1 MSDQSVI
8 YKQDNDMVRK
18 PSPEK
23 RSKYLDAALKLF
35 VTHGVQ
41 NTSTAAIAKQA
52 GTAAGT
58 LFLYFPTKQDLIN
71 ELVMEVVKAQSDTI
85 KATLTATLSAQDSF
99 WAIWEASIRWF
110 MDNLEAYQYI
120 QQIRDSGMIPDEII
134 QQSNTYFDFYYTA
147 IQKGLSEKAIK
158 AYPVNLIG
166 EMRYRSIIAI
176 MNLVKNTP
184 DVAQQEEYIH
194 AGFEIFWNGIKKDGT

>member
-1 MSDQSVI
+1 MA
-8 YKQDNDMVRK
+8 RK
-18 PSPEK
+18 LNPEK
-23 RSKYLDAALKLF
+23 RTKYLDAALRLF

-71 ELVMEVVKAQSDTI
+71 ELVMEIVKAQSDTI
-85 KATLTATLSAQDSF
+85 KTALTPTLSAQDSF
-99 WAIWEASIRWF
+99 WAIWETSIRWF
-110 MDNLEAYQYI
+110 IDNLEAYQYI

-147 IQKGLSEKAIK
+147 IQKGLSENAIK
-158 AYPVNLIG
+158 AYPINLIG
-166 EMRYRSIIAI
+166 EMLYRSIIAI
-176 MNLVKNTP
+176 MNLVKTTKNR
-184 DVAQQEEYIH
+184 AQQEEFIQ
-194 AGFEIFWNGIKKDGT
+194 AGFEIFWNGIKS

>member
-1 MSDQSVI
+1 
-8 YKQDNDMVRK
+8 MVRK
-18 PSPEK
+18 LNPQK
-23 RSKYLDAALKLF
+23 RTKYLDAALNLF

-41 NTSTAAIAKQA
+41 NTSTAAIARQA

-71 ELVMEVVKAQSDTI
+71 ELVMEVVKAQSNSI
-85 KATLTATLSAQDSF
+85 KAALTPTLSAQDSF
-99 WAIWEASIRWF
+99 CAVWEASIRWF
-110 MDNLEAYQYI
+110 MANLEAYQYI

-147 IQKGLSEKAIK
+147 IQKGLSENAIK
-158 AYPVNLIG
+158 PYPVELIG
-166 EMRYRSIIAI
+166 ELLYRSIIAI
-176 MNLVKNTP
+176 MNLVKTTS

-194 AGFEIFWNGIKKDGT
+194 AGFEIFWNGIKKDDI

>member
-1 MSDQSVI
+1 MA
-8 YKQDNDMVRK
+8 RK
-18 PSPEK
+18 LNPKK
-23 RSKYLDAALKLF
+23 RSKYLDAALNLF

-71 ELVMEVVKAQSDTI
+71 ELVMEVVKAQSNAIHAAMTP
-85 KATLTATLSAQDSF
+85 TLSAQDSF

-120 QQIRDSGMIPDEII
+120 QQIRDSGIIPDDII
-134 QQSNTYFDFYYTA
+134 HQSNAYFDFYYTT
-147 IQKGLSEKAIK
+147 IQKGLSESAIK
-158 AYPVNLIG
+158 AYPVDLIG
-166 EMRYRSIIAI
+166 EMLYRSIIAI
-176 MNLVKNTP
+176 MNLVKTTS
-184 DVAQQEEYIH
+184 DVAQREEYIH
-194 AGFEIFWNGIKKDGT
+194 AGFEIFWNGIKTR

>member
-1 MSDQSVI
+1 MA
-8 YKQDNDMVRK
+8 RK
-18 PSPEK
+18 LNPEK

-41 NTSTAAIAKQA
+41 NTSTAAIAKKA

-71 ELVMEVVKAQSDTI
+71 ELVMEIVKAQSDTI
-85 KATLTATLSAQDSF
+85 NSALTPTLSAQDSF

-120 QQIRDSGMIPDEII
+120 QQIRDSGIIPEEII
-134 QQSNTYFDFYYTA
+134 QQSNAYFDFYYTA
-147 IQKGLSEKAIK
+147 IQKGLSEDAIK
-158 AYPVNLIG
+158 PYPVDLIG
-166 EMRYRSIIAI
+166 EMLYRSIIAV
-176 MNLVKNTP
+176 MNWYPRPISSQPRKS
-184 DVAQQEEYIH
+184 
-194 AGFEIFWNGIKKDGT
+194 GRG